1 MAGPYKIL
9 YIFRE
14 AAILGRSVAARGP
27 GLRTSRATRRR
38 LSARTSPVRAGACGL
53 AADERDRSWRMRDPN
68 SRRGRASRSVRRH
81 ISRSGVRAARLR
93 EKGAKDAEAQPGSSA
108 SAMASPGRP
117 PKNSKRL
124 TGTSSREDTRVTPS
138 SGNVF
143 LDIGFPPGEA
153 EHLLVRSRLMMAIE
167 QLIKARG
174 LTQTRAARLFGVTQP
189 RVSDLVRGRIEL
201 FSIDALVEML
211 GRAGIGLS
219 IRLEPRQRR
228 A

>member
-1 MAGPYKIL
+1 
-9 YIFRE
+9 
-14 AAILGRSVAARGP
+14 V
-27 GLRTSRATRRR
+27 
-38 LSARTSPVRAGACGL
+38 
-53 AADERDRSWRMRDPN
+53 
-68 SRRGRASRSVRRH
+68 
-81 ISRSGVRAARLR
+81 
-93 EKGAKDAEAQPGSSA
+93 
-108 SAMASPGRP
+108 
-117 PKNSKRL
+117 

-143 LDIGFPPGEA
+143 LDLGFPPGEA
-153 EHLLVRSRLMMAIE
+153 EHLSVRSHLMMAIE

-219 IRLEPRQRR
+219 IRLEPRRR
-228 A
+228 PA